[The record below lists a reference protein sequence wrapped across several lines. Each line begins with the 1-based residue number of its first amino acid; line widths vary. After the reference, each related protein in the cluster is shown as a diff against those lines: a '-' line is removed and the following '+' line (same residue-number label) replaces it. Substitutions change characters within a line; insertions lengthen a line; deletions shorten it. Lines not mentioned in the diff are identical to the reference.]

1 MEGKYSQNQE
11 GGDRNDKLKG
21 CSDNHWFC
29 IGWVREISLEQGWVV
44 YSVSWA
50 NSLEELLLMP
60 LAAIKFIDTCFG
72 ENKKFEDFFYFKI
85 EFQVFNREIGIA
97 GGRSLAW

>member
-60 LAAIKFIDTCFG
+60 LKATKFIDTCFG
-72 ENKKFEDFFYFKI
+72 ENQSPKLKLEFY
-85 EFQVFNREIGIA
+85 VFNGEIGIT
-97 GGRSLAW
+97 GGRDLA